1 MGGREETVNWIT
13 QWVIELRSCWT
24 WKANCQCMWVDE
36 NHRSSVQLPR
46 WVFPWLIRATFTSTL
61 RQWQPWKVF
70 KTKSFSLV
78 CFGKQH
84 FNYFTQ
90 KLRRRHFAESSRN
103 SLPWSEI
110 IQWSEAVKSIIK
122 VAHKTCVRSVFW
134 NHIFAGKRQKF
145 ISIFTAN
152 QFPNLFTIR
161 GY

>member
-24 WKANCQCMWVDE
+24 WKANCQCTWVDE

-61 RQWQPWKVF
+61 RQWQPWKVS

-90 KLRRRHFAESSRN
+90 KLRRRHFAESSHAT
-103 SLPWSEI
+103 LFHEL
-110 IQWSEAVKSIIK
+110 KSYSD
-122 VAHKTCVRSVFW
+122 RRLSSPSVFW
-134 NHIFAGKRQKF
+134 NCIIVFCREKTEIYIHIHWKSSF
-145 ISIFTAN
+145 
-152 QFPNLFTIR
+152 
-161 GY
+161 

>member
-24 WKANCQCMWVDE
+24 WKANCQCTWVDE

-61 RQWQPWKVF
+61 RQWQPWKVS

-78 CFGKQH
+78 CFGKRAFQLLH
-84 FNYFTQ
+84 PKTQEETFCRKFT
-90 KLRRRHFAESSRN
+90 RN

-134 NHIFAGKRQKF
+134 NCIIVFCREKTEIYIHIHWKSSF
-145 ISIFTAN
+145 
-152 QFPNLFTIR
+152 
-161 GY
+161 